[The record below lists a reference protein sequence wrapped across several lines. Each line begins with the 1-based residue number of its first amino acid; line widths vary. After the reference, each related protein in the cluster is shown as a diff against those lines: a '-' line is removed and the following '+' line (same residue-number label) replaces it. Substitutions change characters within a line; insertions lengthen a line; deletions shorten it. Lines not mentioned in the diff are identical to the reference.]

1 MTRLLLLA
9 FLFALP
15 PALNG
20 QDRLT
25 SDDQARAINFVI
37 AHMREMPELDFPDQ
51 FLLTPAFNISMVS
64 AAARGSEAARTEALA
79 SRLDGSLGVTDR
91 AAPRCTP
98 EGPPPRAIC
107 RWDEGIEVIMASAE
121 VRGGSDVLVRI
132 HRHGPDGF
140 IGAVLDDGSQRVGVE
155 TAHAI
160 VREGPAGWSMVRFER
175 ISRTPGLGPGGR

>member
-9 FLFALP
+9 FLFAFP
-15 PALNG
+15 PALSG

-25 SDDQARAINFVI
+25 SEDQARAINFVI
-37 AHMREMPELDFPDQ
+37 AHMRKMPELDFPDQ
-51 FLLTPAFNISMVS
+51 FLLTPAYNVSMVS

-98 EGPPPRAIC
+98 RGPAPQAVC
-107 RWDEGIEVIMASAE
+107 RWDDGIEVIRASAE
-121 VRGGSDVLVRI
+121 VRGASDVLVQI

-140 IGAVLDDGSQRVGVE
+140 IGAVLDDGTQRVGVE

-160 VREGPAGWSMVRFER
+160 VRLGAEGWSMVRFER
-175 ISRTPGLGPGGR
+175 IFRTPGLGPAGG